1 LSQRPPL
8 TPEPVQR
15 RLIVPPSPD
24 LALDPVLP
32 AATDGGHLPPPLD
45 DAPFLR
51 PERRTRV
58 RQRRRGWT
66 YRTILAL
73 QLGAAL
79 LVAVS
84 AVWAGYSRVM
94 ASERL
99 KVGKVEVRG
108 GHFLS
113 EGEVRELLGPAVGEN
128 ILSLDIEGLKSRL
141 RASPWVADA
150 TVSRTLP
157 DTLRVEIRE
166 REPLALAEMERLYL
180 MDGDGALIDI
190 YGPRTAGFDLPIV
203 RGLAHVDADARRDRA
218 ARAGALLRDVA
229 ELAGEISEVEVEPS
243 GDLRVVLRG
252 AGEVVLMG
260 APPYRGRFVTFLGLR
275 QELRERCP
283 RAEYFDLRFRDRI
296 YAKQPLDAAGKTG
309 EAPPSPVSSPDTRE
323 MPSGPRI
330 EPIHTVA
337 VPEVPAAA
345 ASNGR

>member
-1 LSQRPPL
+1 L
-8 TPEPVQR
+8 TPRPLPPSEPTQR

-24 LALDPVLP
+24 LALDPALAPVE
-32 AATDGGHLPPPLD
+32 

-66 YRTILAL
+66 HRTVLAL
-73 QLGAAL
+73 QVGAAL
-79 LVAVS
+79 LIAVS
-84 AVWAGYSRVM
+84 ALWTGYSRVM

-128 ILSLDIEGLKSRL
+128 ILGLDIDALKSRL

-166 REPLALAEMERLYL
+166 RVPLALAEMDRLYL

-190 YGPRTAGFDLPIV
+190 YGPRTAAFDLPIV
-203 RGLAHVDADARRDRA
+203 RGLAALDADARADR
-218 ARAGALLRDVA
+218 
-229 ELAGEISEVEVEPS
+229 
-243 GDLRVVLRG
+243 
-252 AGEVVLMG
+252 AGEVVRMG
-260 APPYRGRFVTFLGLR
+260 PPPYRSRLVTFLGLR
-275 QELRERCP
+275 QELHERCP

-296 YAKQPLDAAGKTG
+296 YAKEPPPPATGAKAAT
-309 EAPPSPVSSPDTRE
+309 PSPDPASLPDTHE
-323 MPSGPRI
+323 MPTGPRM

-337 VPEVPAAA
+337 GQE
-345 ASNGR
+345 GG

>member
-1 LSQRPPL
+1 MP
-8 TPEPVQR
+8 TQR
-15 RLIVPPSPD
+15 RLIVPPPAIAD
-24 LALDPVLP
+24 LPLDPGLTTLDP
-32 AATDGGHLPPPLD
+32 ID

-51 PERRTRV
+51 PARRTRV

-66 YRTILAL
+66 SRTVLAL

-79 LVAVS
+79 LVAVC
-84 AVWAGYSRVM
+84 ALWTGYSKVM

-99 KVGKVEVRG
+99 RVGKVEVRG

-128 ILSLDIEGLKSRL
+128 ILNLDIDALKTRL

-157 DTLRVEIRE
+157 DTLRVEIHE
-166 REPLALAEMERLYL
+166 RVPLALAEMDRLYL

-203 RGLAHVDADARRDRA
+203 RGLAKLDAEARRDRA
-218 ARAGALLRDVA
+218 ARAGALLRDVG
-229 ELAGEISEVEVEPS
+229 ELAGEISEVQVEDS

-252 AGEVVLMG
+252 AGEVVRMG
-260 APPYRGRFVTFLGLR
+260 APPYRNRFVTFLSLR

-296 YAKQPLDAAGKTG
+296 YAKEPADAVAART
-309 EAPPSPVSSPDTRE
+309 APAPSPSPATLPDTHE
-323 MPSGPRI
+323 MPTGPRI
-330 EPIHTVA
+330 EPIH
-337 VPEVPAAA
+337 AAT
-345 ASNGR
+345 GQEGG

>member
-1 LSQRPPL
+1 MKNQDPESRP
-8 TPEPVQR
+8 PVQR

-24 LALDPVLP
+24 IPLDPALQPV
-32 AATDGGHLPPPLD
+32 D

-66 YRTILAL
+66 HRTILAL
-73 QLGAAL
+73 QLGAAVL
-79 LVAVS
+79 IAVS
-84 AVWAGYSRVM
+84 AIWTGYSKVM

-99 KVGKVEVRG
+99 RVGKVEVRG

-128 ILSLDIEGLKSRL
+128 ILNLDIEGLKARL

-157 DTLRVEIRE
+157 DSVRVEIRE
-166 REPLALAEMERLYL
+166 RVPLALAEMERLYL

-203 RGLAHVDADARRDRA
+203 RGLAHVDAEARRDRA
-218 ARAGALLRDVA
+218 GRAGALLRDIG
-229 ELAGEISEVEVEPS
+229 ELAGEISEVEVEAS
-243 GDLRVVLRG
+243 GDLRIVLRG
-252 AGEVVLMG
+252 AGEVVRMG
-260 APPYRGRFVTFLGLR
+260 APPYRSRFVTFLGLR

-283 RAEYFDLRFRDRI
+283 HAEYFDLRFRDRI
-296 YAKQPLDAAGKTG
+296 YAK
-309 EAPPSPVSSPDTRE
+309 EPPEVQGPRPGQASPVPAVLPDTHE
-323 MPSGPRI
+323 MPTGPRI
-330 EPIHTVA
+330 VPIQTVA
-337 VPEVPAAA
+337 GQE
-345 ASNGR
+345 GE

>member
-1 LSQRPPL
+1 MK
-8 TPEPVQR
+8 EPRQR

-24 LALDPVLP
+24 LALDAVL
-32 AATDGGHLPPPLD
+32 DPPE
-45 DAPFLR
+45 DALFLR
-51 PERRTRV
+51 PARRTRV

-66 YRTILAL
+66 HRAVLAL
-73 QLGAAL
+73 QLVGAL

-84 AVWAGYSRVM
+84 GVWTGYSRVM

-99 KVGKVEVRG
+99 RVGKVEVRG

-128 ILSLDIEGLKSRL
+128 ILSLDIDALKGRL

-166 REPLALAEMERLYL
+166 RVPLALAEMDRLYL
-180 MDGDGALIDI
+180 MDGDGGLIDI

-203 RGLAHVDADARRDRA
+203 RGLARIDGEARRDRA
-218 ARAGALLRDVA
+218 ARAGTLLRDIG
-229 ELAGEISEVEVEPS
+229 ELAEEISEVEVEPS

-252 AGEVVLMG
+252 AGEVVRMG
-260 APPYRGRFVTFLGLR
+260 QPPYRGRFLTFLALR
-275 QELRERCP
+275 QDLRERCP

-296 YAKQPLDAAGKTG
+296 YAKEPLPPLPPAGDAAA
-309 EAPPSPVSSPDTRE
+309 APPAVPAALPDTRE
-323 MPSGPRI
+323 IPIGPRI
-330 EPIHTVA
+330 EPIRTVA
-337 VPEVPAAA
+337 GEE
-345 ASNGR
+345 GG

>member
-1 LSQRPPL
+1 MNSSGPRAP
-8 TPEPVQR
+8 TQR
-15 RLIVPPSPD
+15 RLIVPPPPD
-24 LALDPVLP
+24 LPLDPVLDP
-32 AATDGGHLPPPLD
+32 TE

-66 YRTILAL
+66 YRTVLAL

-79 LVAVS
+79 LVTVS
-84 AVWAGYSRVM
+84 AIWTGYSKVM
-94 ASERL
+94 ASETLR
-99 KVGKVEVRG
+99 VGKVDVRG

-128 ILSLDIEGLKSRL
+128 ILNLDIEALKGRL

-166 REPLALAEMERLYL
+166 RVPLALAEMDRLYL

-203 RGLAHVDADARRDRA
+203 RGLARLDAEARRDRA
-218 ARAGALLRDVA
+218 GRAGALVRDVG
-229 ELAGEISEVEVEPS
+229 ELAAEISELEVEPS

-252 AGEVVLMG
+252 AGEVVRMG
-260 APPYRGRFVTFLGLR
+260 APPYRGRFLTFLGLR
-275 QELRERCP
+275 QDLRERCP

-296 YAKQPLDAAGKTG
+296 YAKEPVTPETARPRAGEPAPAPLAL
-309 EAPPSPVSSPDTRE
+309 PDTHE
-323 MPSGPRI
+323 MPTGPRI
-330 EPIHTVA
+330 EPIHAVA
-337 VPEVPAAA
+337 GQE
-345 ASNGR
+345 GG